1 MAVSER
7 TALDWRH
14 QARCALPGVDPDLFY
29 PDPGQRGKVSRARRI
44 CARCPVQAPCLEEAL
59 GMPAWL
65 DEGVRAGL
73 TAKER
78 SALRAQ
84 GHRRAGVA

>member
-29 PDPGQRGKVSRARRI
+29 PDPGQRTKVARARRV
-44 CARCPVQAPCLEEAL
+44 CARCPVQQPCLAEAL
-59 GMPAWL
+59 AMPGWL
-65 DEGVRAGL
+65 DDGIRAG
-73 TAKER
+73 TTPKDR
-78 SALRAQ
+78 SALRA
-84 GHRRAGVA
+84 RRRRGAA